1 MQALGDTLREA
12 RMRQKIDITE
22 VEAKTKIRAKY
33 LRALENEEFDMLPGP
48 TYVRSFLRTY
58 AAFLGLDAQ
67 LLVEEYRV
75 RHESAEERE
84 VQPLAAP
91 ASPPPRERRYTGGP
105 PPRGAVI
112 GLAAAALLVFLLV
125 LGLTGGD
132 EDGSDKTAS
141 KPATTER
148 EERSRERGSTAPT
161 ESPRPR
167 RVALRVAPQDPTYVC
182 IDDARGNIVFE
193 GIIED
198 ARTFRRR
205 RLRINLGKRSA
216 RLRVNGERVPIE
228 PGSEPIGFAFTPS
241 GRPKELPAGQ
251 RPCA

>member
-75 RHESAEERE
+75 RHESAEEPE
-84 VQPLAAP
+84 VQPLTAP
-91 ASPPPRERRYTGGP
+91 PSPPGRERRYGRGP
-105 PPRGAVI
+105 PPPGAMI
-112 GLAAAALLVFLLV
+112 GLAAGALLIFLLI

-132 EDGSDKTAS
+132 DDGGSDRTAAG
-141 KPATTER
+141 PTRTEP
-148 EERSRERGSTAPT
+148 RERQRAAGTPP
-161 ESPRPR
+161 ERPRPT

-182 IDDARGNIVFE
+182 IDDARGEIVFE
-193 GIIED
+193 GILEEP
-198 ARTFRRR
+198 RTFRRR

-216 RLRVNGERVPIE
+216 RLRANGKRVPIE
-228 PGSEPIGFAFTPS
+228 PGSEPVGFAFTPR
-241 GRPKELPAGQ
+241 GGPKDLPVGQ

>member
-33 LRALENEEFDMLPGP
+33 LRALENEEFGLLPGP

-75 RHESAEERE
+75 QHEPIEEPAE
-84 VQPLAAP
+84 VQPLGAP
-91 ASPPPRERRYTGGP
+91 PAPQRRERRYTGGP
-105 PPRGAVI
+105 PPRGLVL
-112 GLAAAALLVFLLV
+112 GLAAAGLLVFLLV

-132 EDGSDKTAS
+132 EENGAS
-141 KPATTER
+141 KQAKKPARTER
-148 EERSRERGSTAPT
+148 KRERPAAAAPAK
-161 ESPRPR
+161 PRPR
-167 RVALRVAPQDPTYVC
+167 RVTLRVVPQDPTYVC
-182 IDDARGNIVFE
+182 IDDARGKIVFE
-193 GIIED
+193 GILQES
-198 ARTFRRR
+198 RTFRGR
-205 RLRINLGKRSA
+205 RLRINLGKTSA
-216 RLRVNGERVPIE
+216 RLRVNGKRVPIE
-228 PGSEPIGFAFTPS
+228 PGSQPVGFAFTPR
-241 GRPKELPAGQ
+241 GRKPLPAGQ

>member
-75 RHESAEERE
+75 RHESAEVPE
-84 VQPLAAP
+84 VQPLTAP
-91 ASPPPRERRYTGGP
+91 PSPPTRERRYGRGP
-105 PPRGAVI
+105 PPPGVVI
-112 GLAAAALLVFLLV
+112 GLAAAALLVFLLI
-125 LGLTGGD
+125 LGLTGGSD
-132 EDGSDKTAS
+132 ENKPSKTA
-141 KPATTER
+141 AGRARTER
-148 EERSRERGSTAPT
+148 KERKRAAAAPA
-161 ESPRPR
+161 EKPRPR
-167 RVALRVAPQDPTYVC
+167 RVTLRVAPLDPTYVC
-182 IDDARGNIVFE
+182 IDDARGKIVFE
-193 GIIED
+193 GIVEK

-216 RLRVNGERVPIE
+216 KLRVNGRRVPIE
-228 PGSEPIGFAFTPS
+228 PGSEPVGFAFTPAG
-241 GRPKELPAGQ
+241 GRKDLPPGQ